1 MSSGKGNN
9 KSAVLVAGN
18 NSKLLNS
25 LAEGTVATTGPQL
38 GIGQQ
43 VNKFINQDFNG
54 IILASLLVL
63 LIVLVIYLYN
73 RTFIK
78 LNDAKKTEITY
89 HKALELQKLPK
100 CDRLKPELQHR
111 LCDYY
116 IAASYNTPAIGKQSV
131 DYVSTDMVRRV
142 LLNGARYIQ
151 IPIAADGVVYDSN
164 PVVATAASN
173 LITSLN
179 SLPLREVL
187 AAIKD
192 TAFKFIAPETTD
204 TDRPV
209 LRSINYPLIIHLKLH
224 TNNDGVLDHAAED
237 IRELLG
243 DMLLDPKPYRTRPIT
258 FEPLCS
264 LLNRIILISS
274 PGYEASRLS
283 ELVVPMPRQ
292 FWQIITVDSVQPE
305 LMNEEDRLAYFRS
318 LSQTQQKARVAALGK
333 LSSLIRNQEGGN
345 TPTANE
351 LINSVLGPDAP
362 SSERLTLFNIVG
374 MTLVEPVQKSA
385 ISGTAGVAIDSP
397 NYNPADAI
405 MTGCQL
411 IAMNYQTN
419 DETMLG
425 YINIFRK
432 SSYVLKPSGLR
443 LPASEQVLAD
453 TIGSFDLS
461 NNMASGGKTDTAFIL
476 RYGKGTDY
484 LRLIAQST
492 AAVDDNRSDG
502 NMPDA
507 NLSDGGIA
515 RTLLINGERL
525 RVAPVSPSI
534 TTAALFET
542 SGFVLRSSPLNST
555 KNGAGNLVMIAS
567 AAQPDLVITINPDF
581 DKGAGDQG
589 DVYLAPVSTT
599 AAASK
604 WQSFQPEYPAIVPDT
619 TQTENRSRPEYFI
632 SFRLYPPGFRDA
644 FYLGAVRTQIKLIPK
659 NDDNAGLLV
668 FGILR
673 LPILRQ
679 IRVASASGLGTLR
692 IFAGGVVSL
701 SQSAPL
707 AKGALLAME
716 PAPTSGTQLGN
727 QSISIYLRDTNTNKY
742 LVSTGSQLAANLAR
756 PDTRRSVFILTQA
769 GDQTTLIDF
778 GSRFLFA
785 DQTGTLL
792 FKTDQPI
799 IQREVRNSQ
808 GRIVKPARY
817 GASLGS
823 GKYFMI
829 DNEFA
834 PITK

>member
-9 KSAVLVAGN
+9 KSVVPSGN

-25 LAEGTVATTGPQL
+25 LPVGTGAATEPQL

-43 VNKFINQDFNG
+43 VNKFINNDFNG
-54 IILASLLVL
+54 IILASLVVL
-63 LIVLVIYLYN
+63 LVVLIIYLYN
-73 RTFIK
+73 RTFTK

-89 HKALELQKLPK
+89 HQKLELKKLLK
-100 CDRLKPELQHR
+100 CDFLKPELQHR

-131 DYVSTDMVRRV
+131 DYVSTDMVSRV

-151 IPIAADGVVYDSN
+151 IPIAADGIGYDSN
-164 PVVATAASN
+164 PVVATATGN
-173 LITSLN
+173 IITSLN
-179 SLPLREVL
+179 TLPFREVL

-204 TDRPV
+204 PDRPV
-209 LRSINYPLIIHLKLH
+209 LRAINYPLIIHLKIH
-224 TNNDGVLDHAAED
+224 TNNDGVLDKAAED
-237 IRELLG
+237 IRDLLA
-243 DMLLDPKPYRTRPIT
+243 DLLLDPKPYRTRPIT

-292 FWQIITVDSVQPE
+292 FWQMIPIDSVQPE
-305 LMNEEDRLAYFRS
+305 LMSEEDRLAYFRS

-333 LSSLIRNQEGGN
+333 LSSIIRNQEGGN
-345 TPTANE
+345 APTANE

-362 SSERLTLFNIVG
+362 SSERLTLYNMVG
-374 MTLVEPVQKSA
+374 MTLVEPIQKSA
-385 ISGTAGVAIDSP
+385 VSGTAGVAIDSP

-461 NNMASGGKTDTAFIL
+461 NNTAGKTDATFIL
-476 RYGKGTDY
+476 KYGKGTDY

-492 AAVDDNRSDG
+492 AAGDDNR
-502 NMPDA
+502 
-507 NLSDGGIA
+507 SDGGIA

-525 RVAPVSPSI
+525 RVAAVSP
-534 TTAALFET
+534 TTTPADLFGT
-542 SGFVLRSSPLNST
+542 CGFVLRSSPLNST

-567 AAQPDLVITINPDF
+567 AAHPHLVITINPDF
-581 DKGAGDQG
+581 DKDETGQG

-599 AAASK
+599 AAMAK
-604 WQSFQPEYPAIVPDT
+604 WQSFQPEYPDIAPDT
-619 TQTENRSRPEYFI
+619 ANAAAGGGTRSEYFI
-632 SFRLYPPGFRDA
+632 SFRLYPAGFRDA
-644 FYLGAVRTQIKLIPK
+644 FYLGCVRTQIKLMPK
-659 NDDNAGLLV
+659 TDDNAGLLT
-668 FGILR
+668 FGIAR

-679 IRVASASGLGTLR
+679 IRVASSNGLGTLR

-756 PDTRRSVFILTQA
+756 PDTRRSVFILMQD

-778 GSRFLFA
+778 GGRYLFA
-785 DQTGTLL
+785 DQAGILL

-829 DNEFA
+829 DNEFV
-834 PITK
+834 PINK